1 MISRLHIHVEGI
13 VQGVGFRPFVHLL
26 AERLNLAGWVL
37 NSAAGVEIEVEG
49 ERVPDFL
56 EELRQRPPPLA
67 TLEKIVEEPLPAIGT
82 QGFQILASN
91 EEEEPITLIP
101 PDVATC
107 PDCLREMNDPADR
120 RYHYPFL
127 NCTHC
132 GPRFTIIERLP
143 YDRPRTSMKAFSL
156 CPDCA
161 REYADIHDRRYH
173 AQPVACPRCGP
184 RLELIEGTR
193 HWDGEEALER
203 SRQLLASS
211 RILAVKGLGGF
222 HLVTDATCE
231 EAVDRLRRR
240 KGRSAKSLAVMVP
253 SLAEAREIALIPPLA
268 EELLVSWQRPIVLLP
283 RREGIL
289 APSIAPDNGRVGVML
304 PYTPL
309 HHLLLEGF
317 TALVMTSA
325 NESEEPIV
333 AGNEE
338 ALTKLE
344 GIADA
349 FLLHDRPIVQR
360 LDDSVQAIAGVRPM
374 MVRRARG
381 YAPGPFRLARTFPP
395 TLACGP
401 ELKNTFAL
409 SKRDAL
415 FLSHHIGDLQNL
427 ETYQH
432 YQRSIAHLEE
442 LYALEPEVVAHD
454 LHPQYLS
461 TRYALSLPAQRKVA
475 VQHHHAHIAAVLFEA
490 GEDGPV
496 IGVACDGTGYG
507 EDGAIWGMEF
517 FLSFRGSSQRLGHLA
532 YVPLLGNEEA
542 VRRPW
547 RMAASHLFAAMGEGA
562 LPFLVRIFPQQP
574 LSTWE
579 VLWRQWQAGFHSPP
593 TSSAGRLFDV
603 ASAMLGFTG
612 AISYEGQ
619 AAIRLEHLAE
629 KGRHSPA
636 ISLCLPLRETDS
648 PRQLDSPRQRVL
660 FTLDPSPL
668 LVSLA
673 EQVIAGGTIDR
684 SALAYGFHLAL
695 AHAIVASA
703 QRIRLEYSLSLV
715 ALAGG
720 VFANNL
726 LLQMTQELLEAEGF
740 RILVPQRLPPNDG
753 AIAVGQA
760 VTAFARLEEEGCV

>member
-37 NSAAGVEIEVEG
+37 NSSAGVEIEVEG
-49 ERVPDFL
+49 ERVQEFL

-67 TLEKIVEEPLPAIGT
+67 LLEQVEAEPLPPIGA
-82 QGFQILASN
+82 QGFQILSSN
-91 EEEEPITLIP
+91 DDEAPITLIP

-143 YDRPRTSMKAFSL
+143 YDRARTAMKGFPL

-161 REYADIHDRRYH
+161 REYADLRDRRYH
-173 AQPVACPRCGP
+173 AQPVACPHCGP
-184 RLELIEGTR
+184 RLKLIEGAR
-193 HWDGEEALER
+193 HWDGEQALEG
-203 SRQLLASS
+203 SRQLLEDG

-222 HLVTDATCE
+222 HLATDATCE
-231 EAVDRLRRR
+231 EAVRRLRRR
-240 KGRSAKSLAVMVP
+240 KGRPAKSLAVMVP
-253 SLAEAREIALIPPLA
+253 SLTEAREIAELSPLA
-268 EELLVSWQRPIVLLP
+268 EELLLSWQRPIVLLP

-289 APSIAPDNGRVGVML
+289 APSIAPDNGWVGVML

-309 HHLLLEGF
+309 HHLLLPGF

-349 FLLHDRPIVQR
+349 FLLHDRPIIQR
-360 LDDSVQAIAGVRPM
+360 LDDSVQVIVGSRPM

-381 YAPGPFRLARTFPP
+381 YAPGPFRLARAFPP
-395 TLACGP
+395 TLASGP

-409 SKRDAL
+409 SKRGVL

-432 YQRSIAHLEE
+432 YLRSIAHLEE

-461 TRYALSLPAQRKVA
+461 TRYALSLPAGRKVA

-490 GEDGPV
+490 GEAGPA

-517 FLSFRGSSQRLGHLA
+517 FLSSRGSSKRLGHLA
-532 YVPLLGNEEA
+532 YVPLLGSEEA
-542 VRRPW
+542 VRQPW
-547 RMAASHLFAAMGEGA
+547 RMAASHLFAAIGEGA
-562 LPFLVRIFPQQP
+562 LPLLVRLFPKQLP
-574 LSTWE
+574 STWE
-579 VLWRQWQAGFHSPP
+579 VLWRQWRAGFHSPP
-593 TSSAGRLFDV
+593 TSSAGRLFDA
-603 ASAMLGFTG
+603 ASALLGFPG

-619 AAIRLEHLAE
+619 AAIRLERLAE
-629 KGRHSPA
+629 QGRHSPS
-636 ISLCLPLRETDS
+636 IPLSLPIREGA
-648 PRQLDSPRQRVL
+648 PFL
-660 FTLDPSPL
+660 LDPSPL
-668 LVSLA
+668 IVALA
-673 EQVIAGGTIDR
+673 ERVAADEAIDR
-684 SALAYGFHLAL
+684 SALAFGFHLAL
-695 AHAIVASA
+695 ADAIVASSK
-703 QRIRLEYSLSLV
+703 RIRLEHSLSLV
-715 ALAGG
+715 VLAGG
-720 VFANNL
+720 VFVNVL
-726 LLQMTQELLEAEGF
+726 LLQMTQEMLEAEGF
-740 RILVPQRLPPNDG
+740 RVLVPQRLPPNDG